1 MRGFVHLHV
10 HSEYSLLDGSCRVKE
25 LVKKAKEENMP
36 AVAITD
42 HGVLYGV
49 IDFYEA
55 CVSEG
60 VKPIIG
66 CEVYITPEEY
76 TKKGTKNQILYHLT
90 LLAKNEKGYKNLMKL
105 VTLSHLEGFYYKPRV
120 DKRILSEYSEG
131 LIALSGCIAGEV
143 PSLILLGRHEEAER
157 VALEY
162 RDIFGKDSFFL
173 EVQKNGMPQQDIA
186 NKGLVA
192 LSKRTGIPLVATNDV
207 HYLNRDDAFWHDI
220 LLCVQTNSS
229 LTDEN
234 RLKFP
239 TDEFYFKSAEEM
251 ERDFKDL
258 PESLDNTLKIAEMC
272 EVNLQFGKLHLPH
285 YDVPEGYDLHGY
297 LVYLCNEGLREKFGE
312 NPPSEVIDR
321 MNYELEVIKRTG
333 YSGYFLIVSDFIR
346 YAKSVGIPVGPGRGS
361 AAGSLVA
368 YLLGIT
374 NLNPLQ
380 YGLLFERFLN
390 PERISPPDIDVD
402 FCDRRRDEIINYVRQ
417 KYGEDRVA
425 HIITFGTMAARGA
438 IRDVGRV
445 LGLPYKEVDKIAKLV
460 PPGPKV
466 TIEDALSE
474 SPELARLVKGDPQ
487 VARLVEAARRIEGL
501 PRHASQHAAGVIVAP
516 APLTEF
522 TPLQRMSDG
531 SVVTQYS
538 MKPLEKLGLLK
549 VDFLG
554 LRTLTMVSDVVENV
568 KKSRGISID
577 IDEIPLDDEKTYELL
592 QSGDTTGVFQLESEG
607 MRRLLQRLKPNCFED
622 LIAVLALYRPGPLG
636 SGMVDDYIQR
646 KHGVSPVI
654 YPHPKLEGVLKETY
668 GVILYQEQVMQIASI
683 LAGFSLGEADLLR
696 RAMGKKEA
704 EIMIQVRDDFVKRA
718 VERGISKVDAERIF
732 DLMEYFAGYG
742 FNKSHSAAYAL
753 LSYQTAY
760 LKAHYPVEFM
770 AALLSSKMNKVDEI
784 GFYIREARK
793 KGIKIFPPD
802 VNESDVGF
810 KVVGDGIRFGLAAVK
825 NVGESAISEIIRAR
839 EEGGKFLSLEDFCKR
854 VNLKVVNSRVIE
866 SLIKAGA
873 FDSLPG
879 SRSQKLK
886 MLPKVLSM
894 AEEEGLF
901 QKSMFDFD
909 FNCVPEPGIE
919 EILSWEEEVTGFYI
933 TCHPLDLCADEFFKY
948 VTVTSKRLLS
958 IKGDRNVIVGG
969 MVSKV
974 AKRRSALLVTLED
987 FDGTIDVVVFPKL
1000 EGVNEELLKKG
1011 KVILVEGNVDK
1022 SGDRIRVVASKVV
1035 PIEEASKHFN
1045 PCLWISVDIDLLD
1058 REKLFELEE
1067 LLRKYSGKS
1076 RVLIE
1081 VKDTYSRVVLDLS
1094 SRYRVSPSEKLK
1106 EEIQKIFSKG
1116 EVSVKF

>member
-76 TKKGTKNQILYHLT
+76 TKKGNKNQILYHLT

-390 PERISPPDIDVD
+390 PERISP
-402 FCDRRRDEIINYVRQ
+402 
-417 KYGEDRVA
+417 
-425 HIITFGTMAARGA
+425 
-438 IRDVGRV
+438 
-445 LGLPYKEVDKIAKLV
+445 
-460 PPGPKV
+460 
-466 TIEDALSE
+466 
-474 SPELARLVKGDPQ
+474 
-487 VARLVEAARRIEGL
+487 
-501 PRHASQHAAGVIVAP
+501 
-516 APLTEF
+516 
-522 TPLQRMSDG
+522 
-531 SVVTQYS
+531 
-538 MKPLEKLGLLK
+538 
-549 VDFLG
+549 
-554 LRTLTMVSDVVENV
+554 
-568 KKSRGISID
+568 
-577 IDEIPLDDEKTYELL
+577 
-592 QSGDTTGVFQLESEG
+592 
-607 MRRLLQRLKPNCFED
+607 
-622 LIAVLALYRPGPLG
+622 
-636 SGMVDDYIQR
+636 
-646 KHGVSPVI
+646 
-654 YPHPKLEGVLKETY
+654 
-668 GVILYQEQVMQIASI
+668 
-683 LAGFSLGEADLLR
+683 
-696 RAMGKKEA
+696 
-704 EIMIQVRDDFVKRA
+704 
-718 VERGISKVDAERIF
+718 
-732 DLMEYFAGYG
+732 
-742 FNKSHSAAYAL
+742 
-753 LSYQTAY
+753 
-760 LKAHYPVEFM
+760 
-770 AALLSSKMNKVDEI
+770 
-784 GFYIREARK
+784 
-793 KGIKIFPPD
+793 
-802 VNESDVGF
+802 
-810 KVVGDGIRFGLAAVK
+810 
-825 NVGESAISEIIRAR
+825 
-839 EEGGKFLSLEDFCKR
+839 
-854 VNLKVVNSRVIE
+854 
-866 SLIKAGA
+866 
-873 FDSLPG
+873 
-879 SRSQKLK
+879 
-886 MLPKVLSM
+886 
-894 AEEEGLF
+894 
-901 QKSMFDFD
+901 
-909 FNCVPEPGIE
+909 
-919 EILSWEEEVTGFYI
+919 
-933 TCHPLDLCADEFFKY
+933 
-948 VTVTSKRLLS
+948 
-958 IKGDRNVIVGG
+958 
-969 MVSKV
+969 
-974 AKRRSALLVTLED
+974 
-987 FDGTIDVVVFPKL
+987 
-1000 EGVNEELLKKG
+1000 
-1011 KVILVEGNVDK
+1011 
-1022 SGDRIRVVASKVV
+1022 
-1035 PIEEASKHFN
+1035 
-1045 PCLWISVDIDLLD
+1045 
-1058 REKLFELEE
+1058 
-1067 LLRKYSGKS
+1067 
-1076 RVLIE
+1076 
-1081 VKDTYSRVVLDLS
+1081 
-1094 SRYRVSPSEKLK
+1094 
-1106 EEIQKIFSKG
+1106 
-1116 EVSVKF
+1116 